1 MARCT
6 TSILHWDYR
15 EEFWLRAVAAEQLNG
30 QVAELVVG
38 SLQLMVGHMVETRV
52 VLQAHNRQVMHWAL
66 VEQESPVP
74 AVVAA
79 ATGAATADHNMAA
92 VAAVLAGPTAT
103 WFLCVTRRAFAM
115 ETVN

>member
-1 MARCT
+1 
-6 TSILHWDYR
+6 
-15 EEFWLRAVAAEQLNG
+15 
-30 QVAELVVG
+30 VAELVAG
-38 SLQLMVGHMVETRV
+38 SLQLMVGHMVGTRV
-52 VLQAHNRQVMHWAL
+52 VPQAHNRQVMHWAL

-74 AVVAA
+74 AVVVA
-79 ATGAATADHNMAA
+79 ATGAATAVHNMVV